1 MLTAHL
7 PSGYVL
13 WRSLPRVKWGMPAAL
28 AGAVFPDLDMI
39 WFHFVDNR
47 AFHHHYYW
55 VHVPL
60 FWLAVAAVVLPLVW
74 RTVWRGAALVFLAAV
89 FLHLLLDT
97 IAGGIL
103 WGAPVSDHL
112 FALVEVPPTQGTWVW
127 SFVLHWTFLLE
138 VAVWIAAMALILRR
152 RRA

>member
-28 AGAVFPDLDMI
+28 AGAVFPDLDML
-39 WFHFVDNR
+39 WFHFVDDR

>member
-28 AGAVFPDLDMI
+28 AGAVFPDLDML
-39 WFHFVDNR
+39 WFHFVDDR

-138 VAVWIAAMALILRR
+138 VAVWIASMALILRR